1 MFAKRVDKNQSEIVK
16 AFKALGCSV
25 VDLSRVGRGCPDL
38 AVGIKGITVLVEIK
52 RDAKAKYTEHQVE
65 WMAAWRG
72 GTVARVDCV
81 DAVVRLINTCTK

>member
-1 MFAKRVDKNQSEIVK
+1 MYAKRVDENQSEIVK
-16 AFKALGCSV
+16 TFKNLGCSV

-38 AVGIKGITVLVEIK
+38 AVGINGITVFVEIK

-72 GTVARVDCV
+72 GTVARIDSV
-81 DAVVRLINTCTK
+81 DAVVRLVNTCNK